1 MKAQLIKTLKDFYIF
16 CGVDPQNA
24 LSVAC
29 LKVREQMKGVKPG
42 PKQVQMILDV
52 EQQVFETL
60 GI

>member
-1 MKAQLIKTLKDFYIF
+1 MKADLIKTLKELYIH

-29 LKVREQMKGVKPG
+29 LKVRERMKGVRPG
-42 PKQVQMILDV
+42 PYHIQLILDV

>member
-1 MKAQLIKTLKDFYIF
+1 MKAQLIKTLKEFYIC

-29 LKVREQMKGVKPG
+29 LKVRERMKGVRPG
-42 PKQVQMILDV
+42 PNQIQMILDV

-60 GI
+60 GM